1 MNQDPP
7 PAVGKVDGVP
17 VRADR
22 VPVSV
27 GVLVSV
33 GVAVWV
39 AAGGGGGG
47 AVAVAGACGGVA
59 VGTVWRSVSWFV
71 LARDVPS

>member
-1 MNQDPP
+1 
-7 PAVGKVDGVP
+7 VGKVAGAP
-17 VRADR
+17 VRAGS
-22 VPVSV
+22 VAVSV
-27 GVLVSV
+27 GVLVTI
-33 GVAVWV
+33 GVAVSV

-71 LARDVPS
+71 LAWDVPP